1 MHGCRGWAMV
11 APTTTMK
18 VTVVVWADHGVQQS
32 KDQIGEFPRRHL
44 TVSLDLLF
52 YLCVEKLR
60 QC

>member
-1 MHGCRGWAMV
+1 MV